1 MFHLLVRQP
10 IKQLLN
16 QGIRT
21 VASQTQKSQ
30 QVFDRENKFGA
41 HNYGPLPVALD
52 RGEGMF

>member
-10 IKQLLN
+10 IKQVLN

-41 HNYGPLPVALD
+41 HNYGSLPVALD
-52 RGEGMF
+52 RGKGMF